1 MGRGNPSNRN
11 NLATVIN
18 SVENRLAQN
27 TVVLGSKF
35 RISRRSETNV
45 K

>member
-27 TVVLGSKF
+27 TVVLGSPEEA
-35 RISRRSETNV
+35 RLVSSE
-45 K
+45 